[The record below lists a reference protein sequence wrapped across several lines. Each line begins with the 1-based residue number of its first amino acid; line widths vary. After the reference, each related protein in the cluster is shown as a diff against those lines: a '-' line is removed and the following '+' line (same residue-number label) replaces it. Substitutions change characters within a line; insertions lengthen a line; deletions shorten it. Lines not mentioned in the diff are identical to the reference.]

1 LKYNDLNYEPEHWM
15 LQCPSPVLQC
25 DRNERNIRP
34 KVCPTNIRPSGSG
47 PTNPD
52 KSSTEDGSLLKKKN
66 EKKT

>member
-1 LKYNDLNYEPEHWM
+1 M